1 MGTILNSHF
10 TDENLE
16 AQSVA
21 VSCPGQVVN
30 SAIWWNDLAK
40 TRFLL
45 LFREKRVPNLSSGEV
60 WRRAGAGAA
69 WGGPEGGTRGGWE
82 EEGPQDR
89 RAASAV
95 SQRRGR

>member
-45 LFREKRVPNLSSGEV
+45 LFREKRVPNLSSAGV
-60 WRRAGAGAA
+60 GQRQGWRRAKVGAGA
-69 WGGPEGGTRGGWE
+69 GVG
-82 EEGPQDR
+82 
-89 RAASAV
+89 
-95 SQRRGR
+95 RGRGRRTADVGAGQASDWEKPH